1 MSAWGGL
8 LVGRFRVS
16 GEEMGGQVGHE
27 SDGAGLG
34 VGGEPAP
41 DLGGRDL
48 GDGKKLLVAHKNTSP
63 IDASDGGSMGMILS
77 RSGRGRRGEVGVAGR
92 GATLARDAIE
102 EQAGQTEPVE
112 IEKVTRLGRG
122 LVVGRGGIVSAAHGD
137 GGMVPVRESDDE
149 IGIEASADL
158 DDLDI
163 LSAERVM
170 GMGDGDESRRG
181 LGGGGSVLGA
191 FRSPAGVACHSV

>member
-1 MSAWGGL
+1 M
-8 LVGRFRVS
+8 GRFVVS

-48 GDGKKLLVAHKNTSP
+48 GDGKRLLVAHKNTSP
-63 IDASDGGSMGMILS
+63 IDTDDVGSMGMILS
-77 RSGRGRRGEVGVAGR
+77 RVGRGRRGEVDVDGR

-102 EQAGQTEPVE
+102 EQAGLTEPVE
-112 IEKVTRLGRG
+112 IEEVIRPWRSLA
-122 LVVGRGGIVSAAHGD
+122 VERGGPVGAAHGD

-149 IGIEASADL
+149 IGIEPPADL
-158 DDLDI
+158 DNLDL

-170 GMGDGDESRRG
+170 GMGNGHESRRG
-181 LGGGGSVLGA
+181 LRGRGSVLRA
-191 FRSPAGVACHSV
+191 FRFPAGVACHPVWG